1 MIPIQMQLSEKRKTF
16 SYFFAIGNLTIPIQ
30 MQLLQKQ
37 KAFFQFST
45 AFSKSRL
52 NFQHF
57 ETKDNPNRFFISGI
71 MESENPVK

>member
-1 MIPIQMQLSEKRKTF
+1 MQLS
-16 SYFFAIGNLTIPIQ
+16 
-30 MQLLQKQ
+30 QKQ